1 MRKILQQE
9 ISKWQIALVMLASI
23 LGMVCMGLPMMLAD
37 DATQMLQHE
46 HRLFDEKFLV
56 LNKRVTVMNT
66 LGVGD
71 TGFSP
76 AEVDSLR
83 RVKGV
88 EKVGTFES
96 NAFEIW
102 AEANF
107 GGAQVLRTQMFLEG
121 VEDEFIDDPPPGWFW
136 SEGQEEVPIMVPTD
150 YLALYNFGFAPG
162 QNLPGISKDLARQS
176 TFTLNVSGNGK
187 HAEFVGRIAGFS
199 DRIETILAP
208 KSFLIWANAQFAPH
222 VDETPK
228 RVIVKAAESV
238 ALQSTMMDR
247 GYETNK
253 ERLQSVR
260 FQQLVRQAM
269 GSFAILGMVLL
280 LLAIG
285 SFILFST
292 LLVTRSEQRL
302 QTLFLLGYTR
312 RELALLVGR
321 KVLIFPVIAFVLAVP
336 TALFLRWCIVNQL
349 RVFIGDISWWP
360 GWLSLLGMLVVLVV
374 FATFALLDMWRQLTL
389 IQRPRP

>member
-9 ISKWQIALVMLASI
+9 IAKWQIALVLMAAV
-23 LGMVCMGLPMMLAD
+23 LGMVCLGLPMMLAD
-37 DATQMLQHE
+37 DAARMLQHE

-56 LNKRVTVMNT
+56 LNKRVSMMNA
-66 LGVGD
+66 LGLGEM
-71 TGFSP
+71 GFTS

-83 RVKGV
+83 KVKGV
-88 EKVGTFES
+88 EKVGAFEN

-102 AEANF
+102 AEADF
-107 GGAQVLRTQMFLEG
+107 GGAQVLRTQLFLEG
-121 VEDEFIDDPPPGWFW
+121 VEDEFIDAPPPGWFW

-176 TFTLNVSGNGK
+176 TFTLHVSGDGK
-187 HAEFVGRIAGFS
+187 NMAFQGRIAGFS

-208 KSFLIWANAQFAPH
+208 KSFLKWANAHFAPQIK
-222 VDETPK
+222 DTPK

-238 ALQSTMMDR
+238 ALQHEMVER

-260 FQQLVRQAM
+260 FQQLVKQVM
-269 GSFAILGMVLL
+269 GSFALLGVVLL
-280 LLAIG
+280 LLAVG
-285 SFILFST
+285 SFVLFST

-302 QTLFLLGYTR
+302 HTLFLLGFHR

-321 KVLIFPVIAFVLAVP
+321 KLLVFPLMAFVLAVP
-336 TALFLRWCIVNQL
+336 IALALRWRFISEL
-349 RVFIGDISWWP
+349 RVFIGEVSWWP
-360 GWLSLLGMLVVLVV
+360 GWWPMLGMVALLGV
-374 FATFALLDMWRQLTL
+374 FAVVTLAGMWRQLTV